1 MQFHIITI
9 PMDRMKGQFNT
20 RELDEFCLYHHVLYW
35 ECHFFQLHQQAYW
48 TCWLGY
54 ERKQAPELP
63 KPTSMQPS
71 EDPEVEL
78 TPLQTQVYEALRSWR
93 NEYAFQE
100 GIASYLIAKNAEL
113 QQVAQALPQTASG
126 LLAIPGFGKKKVA
139 KYSEPIL
146 RIIQQHA
153 SDESAK

>member
-1 MQFHIITI
+1 MQFHIITV
-9 PMDRMKGQFNT
+9 PMDRINGKFNT
-20 RELDEFCLYHHVLYW
+20 YELDEFCRHHHILYW
-35 ECHFFQLHQQAYW
+35 ESHFFQLHQEVYW

-63 KPTSMQPS
+63 QPLPVQQS
-71 EDPEVEL
+71 KTTELEL
-78 TPLQTQVYEALRSWR
+78 TPLQTKVYEALRTWR
-93 NEYAFQE
+93 NEHALQE

-113 QQVAQALPQTASG
+113 QQVAQTLPKTASG

-153 SDESAK
+153 SDDYKK